1 MAAVIQ
7 AETPLRESTSS
18 ELISRSTVLLLS
30 SYSFKIA
37 GIGLAVV
44 AAAGLVVIVDV
55 VVVVGSCQ
63 AKTQQSAFG
72 SAQDLNN

>member
-7 AETPLRESTSS
+7 AETPLIESTPS

-44 AAAGLVVIVDV
+44 AAAGLVVGVD